1 METDLATIRSILSAT
16 PARWRDL
23 CGRLPLE
30 LLTRQPAPAE
40 WSAAECLSH
49 LLDAEKHVFPVRVEA
64 FLAGRDFP
72 GFNPDTEGSPAA
84 SSPAGMAAEFA
95 ALREKTLARLA
106 SLTPDDLPR
115 RALHGE
121 LGPVTLDQM
130 LNEWAAHDLMHTVQA
145 ERALMQPFI
154 GLCGPWRG
162 YFSDHD
168 ADLKFK
174 K

>member
-1 METDLATIRSILSAT
+1 MDTDLAAIRSILSAT

-30 LLTRQPAPAE
+30 LLTRQPAPGE

-49 LLDAEKHVFPVRVEA
+49 ILDTEKRVFPVRVDA

-72 GFNPDTEGSPAA
+72 NFNPDAEGSPAS
-84 SSPAGMAAEFA
+84 SSPAGMAAEFG
-95 ALREKTLARLA
+95 ALREKMLARLA
-106 SLTPDDLPR
+106 SITPADLPR
-115 RALHGE
+115 RARHAE
-121 LGPVTLDQM
+121 LGMVTLDQL

-154 GLCGPWRG
+154 GLCGPWRH

-168 ADLKFK
+168 VELKPR
-174 K
+174 